1 MTISTYCLF
10 KTRTFL
16 FTLMQQ
22 AHIFSFFFQRMY
34 CEERDTQQIT
44 ILANLRVIKIQER
57 TATHLTSP
65 VTKETE

>member
-1 MTISTYCLF
+1 
-10 KTRTFL
+10 
-16 FTLMQQ
+16 
-22 AHIFSFFFQRMY
+22 MY

-44 ILANLRVIKIQER
+44 ILANLRVIKIQEC